1 MDLLI
6 ICRSPLEICGDIHK
20 KALIC
25 GTKYAQYIVCTWC
38 KENHSFGECKYKKRL
53 AYIWPSIYYKMNV
66 YVFCYP
72 EMSDGKQ
79 KGRRSKTAKM

>member
-53 AYIWPSIYYKMNV
+53 AYI
-66 YVFCYP
+66 
-72 EMSDGKQ
+72 
-79 KGRRSKTAKM
+79 